1 MTTSPPSTPRSTGST
16 GRRRAVALLAIVSVL
31 TVAVAGAILTSGAGW
46 LNVVVDRVAGESG
59 GFVGGLL
66 PLGFAFGA
74 GMASAFN
81 PCGFPLLPT
90 YLGLFLAEGD
100 PDAHPGV
107 ASRFARALAV
117 GGTVTVGF
125 VLLFTAAGVT
135 IGVGARVLVDWLP
148 WIALGLGVA
157 LVLAGG
163 YLIAG
168 GSIYSAL
175 PERLAA
181 RVGAGDRGVRG
192 YILFGLAYGLASL
205 SCTLPIFLAVVG
217 AAITTATA
225 WASLGALMLYGL
237 GMGTV
242 IITLTIGAALF
253 KAALAVRLRRIGRS
267 VNTIASVALLAAG
280 AYIVYYWLTFGGL
293 LNNLT

>member
-1 MTTSPPSTPRSTGST
+1 VTTSRAAAQRPDARS
-16 GRRRAVALLAIVSVL
+16 GRRPAIALLAIVATL
-31 TVAVAGAILTSGAGW
+31 TVAVAGAVLTSGAGW
-46 LNVVVDRVAGESG
+46 LNVMVDRVAGESG

-90 YLGLFLAEGD
+90 YLGLLLAEGD
-100 PDAHPGV
+100 PEARPG
-107 ASRFARALAV
+107 AAARLARALAV

-125 VLLFTAAGVT
+125 VLLFTAVGVT

-157 LVLAGG
+157 LVAAGG
-163 YLIAG
+163 YRLAG

-175 PERLAA
+175 PDRLAA
-181 RVGAGDRGVRG
+181 RVGVGRRGVWG
-192 YILFGLAYGLASL
+192 YGLFGLAYGLASL

-225 WASLGALMLYGL
+225 WSALGALVLYAL
-237 GMGTV
+237 GMGLV
-242 IITLTIGAALF
+242 IITLTIAAGLF
-253 KAALAVRLRRIGRS
+253 KAALAVRMRRIARS
-267 VNTIASVALLAAG
+267 VNTIGTIALLAAG
-280 AYIVYYWLTFGGL
+280 AYIVYYWLTIGGL
-293 LNNLT
+293 LNDLT